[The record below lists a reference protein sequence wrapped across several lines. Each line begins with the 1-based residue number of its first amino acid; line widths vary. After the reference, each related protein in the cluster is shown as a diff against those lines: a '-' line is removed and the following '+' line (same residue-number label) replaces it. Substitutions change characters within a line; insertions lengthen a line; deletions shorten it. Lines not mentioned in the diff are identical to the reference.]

1 MKPGGISAPFIRRPV
16 GTTLLTIGVALAGM
30 VAFGLLPVAPMPQV
44 DIPTISVSAALPG
57 ASPETMATSVATPL
71 ERQLG
76 RIAGVSEM
84 TSSSSEGNTRVVLQF
99 DLSRDIDGAAR
110 DVQGAINAARTQL
123 PTGMPGNPSYRKF
136 NPADAPIMI
145 LTLTSKTLSRAQ
157 MYDTASTLIAQKI
170 AQVEGIGQTQVSGS
184 SLPAVRVELN
194 PTALNHHA
202 IALDTVRTALQNTNA
217 NRPKGFVELDARHW
231 QIATDDQA
239 REAAQY
245 RDLILAW
252 RNGAPVRLADVAQVE
267 DSVEDVRNLG
277 LANGEPA
284 VIILLYKQPDA
295 NIIKTCDRVMALLPV
310 LQASI
315 PADMQLNVAME
326 RTSTIRASLHDVERA
341 LLMAV
346 LLVIGVVF
354 VFLRNWRATLIPAVA
369 VPVSLIGTFAVM
381 YLCGFSLDNLSL
393 MALTI
398 ATGFVVDDAVVVLEN
413 ITRHME
419 AGMPRMQAAL
429 VGAREVGFTV
439 LSMSLSLIA
448 VFLPILLMGGIVGR
462 LFREFSVTLSVA
474 ILVSLAV
481 SLTTTPMMCARLL
494 RESPDRV
501 ARSAAGSK
509 LSPSTSRLWRYAQ
522 GERLAQMS
530 QRAFAAVHRFYE
542 RTLRRAL
549 DAPALTIFTLLLT
562 VCLNVF
568 LYMQIPK
575 GFFPSEDSGRLIGGV
590 RADQSISF
598 QAMSAKMTDLM
609 RIVKLDPAIDT
620 VVGFT
625 GGGRSN
631 GGFMF
636 ASLKPLAERGGISTE
651 GVIDRMRPKLSAVP
665 GASLFL
671 RAAQD
676 IRTGGRQSNSTY
688 QYTLLSDDLDALR
701 TWAPKVADALKQ
713 VPQLTDVDSD
723 QEEKGLQTNLVFDR
737 DAAARLGITVAR
749 INATLNDAFG
759 QRQVA
764 TIYNALN
771 QYHVVMEVAP
781 QFRQDPSALD
791 QVKVQN
797 RTGQMVPLSA
807 FAHYAPG
814 SAALSVNHEGQ
825 FAATTISFN
834 LPPGV
839 SLEAAYAAIGLT
851 MARLGVPPSIHGSS
865 AGTGQLFA
873 QSQSQEPWLIL
884 AALLAV
890 YIVLGIL
897 YESYVHPL
905 TILSTLPSAGVGA
918 ILALLI
924 CRTEFSLIALIGVI
938 LLIGIV
944 KKNAIMMIDVA
955 LEVERKQGMGARDAI
970 FHACLLRL
978 RPILMTT
985 LAAMLGAMPLAIG
998 FGEGSEMRRPLGIS
1012 VVGGLLVSQVLTLYT
1027 TPVVYLYMDRFRLFC
1042 KRLWARIH
1050 QPAGNTPAAAGLIKE
1065 RLHRFVVR
1073 GRNVSRSQPVIPR
1086 IGDLAPNA
1094 DSAQCVLITA
1104 RHSADRWIAAIRRFD
1119 AR

>member
-1 MKPGGISAPFIRRPV
+1 MNLSSFSAPFIRRPV
-16 GTTLLTIGVALAGM
+16 ATTLLTVGVLLSGA
-30 VAFGLLPVAPMPQV
+30 VAFTLLPVAPLPQV
-44 DIPTISVSAALPG
+44 DVPAISVSASLPG
-57 ASPETMATSVATPL
+57 ASPETMATAIATPL

-76 RIAGVSEM
+76 RIAGVTEM
-84 TSSSSEGNTRVVLQF
+84 TSSSTQGNTRIVLVF
-99 DLSRDIDGAAR
+99 DLGRDINGAAR
-110 DVQGAINAARTQL
+110 DVQAAINAARAQL
-123 PTGMPGNPSYRKF
+123 PSGMPGNPSYRKF
-136 NPADAPIMI
+136 NPADAPVMI
-145 LTLTSKTLSRAQ
+145 LTLTSKTLSRGQ
-157 MYDTASTLIAQKI
+157 MYDTASTIVAQKI
-170 AQVEGIGQTQVSGS
+170 AQVEGIGQVQVGGS

-194 PTALNHHA
+194 PTALNHYA
-202 IALDTVRTALQNTNA
+202 IALDTVRTALQNANA
-217 NRPKGFVELDARHW
+217 NRPKGFVELDDRHW
-231 QIATDDQA
+231 QIVTNDQA
-239 REAAQY
+239 RAAAQY

-277 LANGEPA
+277 LSNGEPA

-295 NIIKTCDRVMALLPV
+295 NIIATCDRVMTLLPQ

-315 PADMQLNVAME
+315 PADMQLKVGME
-326 RTSTIRASLHDVERA
+326 RTSTIRAALHDVERA
-341 LLMAV
+341 LIIAT

-354 VFLRNWRATLIPAVA
+354 VFLRNARATLIPAVA
-369 VPVSLIGTFAVM
+369 VPVSLVGTFAVM

-413 ITRHME
+413 ITRHIE
-419 AGMPRMQAAL
+419 AGMPRAQAAL
-429 VGAREVGFTV
+429 IGAREVGFTV

-481 SLTTTPMMCARLL
+481 SLTTTPMLCARFLHH
-494 RESPDRV
+494 
-501 ARSAAGSK
+501 AANAA
-509 LSPSTSRLWRYAQ
+509 PSRFAQ
-522 GERLAQMS
+522 AS
-530 QRAFAAVHRFYE
+530 QRAFDAVHRFYE
-542 RTLRRAL
+542 RTLGAAL
-549 DAPALTIFTLLLT
+549 AAPGLTLFTLFAT

-568 LYMQIPK
+568 LYIQIPK
-575 GFFPSEDSGRLIGGV
+575 GFFPSEDTGRLIGGV

-598 QAMSAKMTDLM
+598 QAMSAKMKDLM
-609 RIVKLDPAIDT
+609 RIVKADPAIDT

-625 GGGRSN
+625 GGWRSN

-636 ASLKPLAERGGISTE
+636 ASLKPLAERGGISTDD
-651 GVIDRMRPKLSAVP
+651 VINRLRPKLGREP

-671 RAAQD
+671 QAAQD
-676 IRTGGRQSNSTY
+676 IRTGGRQSNSAY
-688 QYTLLSDDLDALR
+688 QYTLLSDDLGALR
-701 TWAPKVADALKQ
+701 AWAPKIVEALKQ
-713 VPQLTDVDSD
+713 EPEVTDVDSD
-723 QEEKGLQTNLVFDR
+723 QQDKGLETQLVFDR
-737 DAAARLGITVAR
+737 DAAARLGITTQQ
-749 INATLNDAFG
+749 IDSTLNDAFG
-759 QRQVA
+759 QRQVS

-781 QFRQDPSALD
+781 QFQQDPSAL
-791 QVKVQN
+791 KEIYLQN
-797 RTGQMVPLSA
+797 KSGKMVPLAA

-814 SAALSVNHEGQ
+814 SAPLDVSHQGQ

-839 SLEAAYAAIGLT
+839 SLGAAYAAIART
-851 MARLGVPPSIHGSS
+851 MARVGAPASIHGSS

-873 QSQSQEPWLIL
+873 QSVNQEPWLIL

-890 YIVLGIL
+890 YIVLGML

-918 ILALLI
+918 IVALLI

-944 KKNAIMMIDVA
+944 KKNALMMIDVA
-955 LEVERKQGMGARDAI
+955 LDAERNGGMNAHDAI

-985 LAAMLGAMPLAIG
+985 LAAMFGALPLALG

-1012 VVGGLLVSQVLTLYT
+1012 IVGGLLVSQVLTLYT
-1027 TPVVYLYMDRFRLFC
+1027 TPVVYLYMDRFRLWC
-1042 KRLWARIH
+1042 KRRWARIYRA
-1050 QPAGNTPAAAGLIKE
+1050 PPGSTPAA
-1065 RLHRFVVR
+1065 VR
-1073 GRNVSRSQPVIPR
+1073 
-1086 IGDLAPNA
+1086 
-1094 DSAQCVLITA
+1094 
-1104 RHSADRWIAAIRRFD
+1104 
-1119 AR
+1119 

>member
-1 MKPGGISAPFIRRPV
+1 MPVHECGCVVNFSSFSAPFIRRPV
-16 GTTLLTIGVALAGM
+16 ATTLLTIGVLLSGA
-30 VAFGLLPVAPMPQV
+30 VAFTLLPVAPLPQV
-44 DIPTISVSAALPG
+44 DVPAISVSASLPG
-57 ASPETMATSVATPL
+57 ASPETMATAVATPL

-76 RIAGVSEM
+76 RIAGVTEM
-84 TSSSSEGNTRVVLQF
+84 TSSSTQGNTRIVLVF
-99 DLSRDIDGAAR
+99 DLGRDINGAAR
-110 DVQGAINAARTQL
+110 DVQAAINAARAQL
-123 PTGMPGNPSYRKF
+123 PSGMPGNPSYRKF
-136 NPADAPIMI
+136 NPADAPVMI
-145 LTLTSKTLSRAQ
+145 LTLTSKTLSRGQ
-157 MYDTASTLIAQKI
+157 MYDTASTIVAQKI
-170 AQVEGIGQTQVSGS
+170 AQVEGIGQVQVGGS

-194 PTALNHHA
+194 PAALNHYA
-202 IALDTVRTALQNTNA
+202 IALDTVRTALQNANA
-217 NRPKGFVELDARHW
+217 NRPKGFVELDDRHW
-231 QIATDDQA
+231 QIVTNDQA
-239 REAAQY
+239 REAGQY
-245 RDLILAW
+245 RNLILAW

-277 LANGEPA
+277 LSNGEPA

-295 NIIKTCDRVMALLPV
+295 NIIATCDRVMALLPQ

-315 PADMQLNVAME
+315 PADMQLKVGME
-326 RTSTIRASLHDVERA
+326 RTSTIRAALHDVERA
-341 LLMAV
+341 LIIAT

-354 VFLRNWRATLIPAVA
+354 VFLRNARATLIPAVA
-369 VPVSLIGTFAVM
+369 VPVSLVGTFAVM

-419 AGMPRMQAAL
+419 AGMPRAQAAL
-429 VGAREVGFTV
+429 IGAREVGFTV

-481 SLTTTPMMCARLL
+481 SLTTTPMLCARFL
-494 RESPDRV
+494 RHDANQTPGRF
-501 ARSAAGSK
+501 A
-509 LSPSTSRLWRYAQ
+509 
-522 GERLAQMS
+522 LAS
-530 QRAFAAVHRFYE
+530 QRAFDAVHRFYE
-542 RTLRRAL
+542 RSLRAALAAPGLTL
-549 DAPALTIFTLLLT
+549 FTLFAT

-568 LYMQIPK
+568 LYIQIPK
-575 GFFPSEDSGRLIGGV
+575 GFFPSEDTGRLIGGV

-598 QAMSAKMTDLM
+598 QAMSAKMKDLM
-609 RIVKLDPAIDT
+609 RIVKADPAIDT

-625 GGGRSN
+625 GGWHSN

-636 ASLKPLAERGGISTE
+636 ASLKPLAERGGISTDD
-651 GVIDRMRPKLSAVP
+651 VINRLRPKLSREP

-671 RAAQD
+671 QAAQD
-676 IRTGGRQSNSTY
+676 IRTGGRQSNSAY

-701 TWAPKVADALKQ
+701 TWAPKITAALKN
-713 VPQLTDVDSD
+713 VPEVTDVDSD
-723 QEEKGLQTNLVFDR
+723 QQNKGLETQLAFDR
-737 DAAARLGITVAR
+737 DAAARLGITTQQ
-749 INATLNDAFG
+749 IDSTLNDAFG
-759 QRQVA
+759 QRQVS

-781 QFRQDPSALD
+781 QFQQDPSAL
-791 QVKVQN
+791 KEIYVQN
-797 RTGQMVPLSA
+797 KSGKMVPLAA

-814 SAALSVNHEGQ
+814 SAPLEVEHQGQ

-839 SLEAAYAAIGLT
+839 SLGEAYTSIALT
-851 MARLGVPPSIHGSS
+851 MARLGVPASIHGSS

-873 QSQSQEPWLIL
+873 QSVSQEPWLIL

-890 YIVLGIL
+890 YIVLGVL

-918 ILALLI
+918 IVALLI

-944 KKNAIMMIDVA
+944 KKNAIMLIDVA
-955 LEVERKQGMGARDAI
+955 LDAERKQGMNSRDAI

-985 LAAMLGAMPLAIG
+985 LAAMFGAMPLALG

-1012 VVGGLLVSQVLTLYT
+1012 IVGGLLVSQVLTLYT
-1027 TPVVYLYMDRFRLFC
+1027 TPVVYLYMDRFRL
-1042 KRLWARIH
+1042 WAKTR
-1050 QPAGNTPAAAGLIKE
+1050 
-1065 RLHRFVVR
+1065 VR
-1073 GRNVSRSQPVIPR
+1073 AMRSSASRAS
-1086 IGDLAPNA
+1086 LNA
-1094 DSAQCVLITA
+1094 
-1104 RHSADRWIAAIRRFD
+1104 
-1119 AR
+1119 